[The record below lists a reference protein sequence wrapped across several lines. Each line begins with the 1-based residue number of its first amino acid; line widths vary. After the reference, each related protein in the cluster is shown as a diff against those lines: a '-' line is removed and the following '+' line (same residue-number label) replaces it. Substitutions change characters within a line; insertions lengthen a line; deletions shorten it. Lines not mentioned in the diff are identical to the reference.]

1 MSLQLDLVMMHYVY
15 QLSLGSSHLSLLLSH
30 LQFTSVTQS
39 CPTLCDSMDCNTPGL
54 SVNHQIP
61 EFTQTLL
68 HWVNDAIQPLHPLST
83 PSPPAFNL
91 SQHQGLF
98 KWVSSSH
105 QVAKVL
111 ELQLQISPSN
121 EYSGLI
127 SFRMDWLDLFAVQG
141 TLKSLLQHH
150 SSKVSILLCSAFLM
164 VKLSHPYTTAGK
176 TIALTRWIFVN
187 KVMHLLFNMLSRLV
201 IIFLPRSKHLLISWP
216 QSPSAVI
223 LETKKTA
230 VFLVTVSTGSPS
242 ICQEVMGPDAM
253 IFVFWMLSFKPK
265 CSLSYFTFIKRFFS
279 SSLSAIRW
287 CHLHIWG
294 YWYFSRQSWFQLM
307 LHPAWHFSWCT
318 PHRS

>member
-39 CPTLCDSMDCNTPGL
+39 CPTFCDSMDCNTPGL

-68 HWVNDAIQPLHPLST
+68 HWVSDAIQPLHPLSS

-91 SQHQGLF
+91 PQHQGLF

-127 SFRMDWLDLFAVQG
+127 SFRMDRLDLLAVQG
-141 TLKSLLQHH
+141 TFKSLFQWHVQKH
-150 SSKVSILLCSAFLM
+150 QFFGTQ
-164 VKLSHPYTTAGK
+164 LS
-176 TIALTRWIFVN
+176 L
-187 KVMHLLFNMLSRLV
+187 
-201 IIFLPRSKHLLISWP
+201 
-216 QSPSAVI
+216 
-223 LETKKTA
+223 
-230 VFLVTVSTGSPS
+230 
-242 ICQEVMGPDAM
+242 
-253 IFVFWMLSFKPK
+253 
-265 CSLSYFTFIKRFFS
+265 
-279 SSLSAIRW
+279 
-287 CHLHIWG
+287 
-294 YWYFSRQSWFQLM
+294 
-307 LHPAWHFSWCT
+307 
-318 PHRS
+318 